1 MYYGV
6 HISLQGSELIR
17 ILKTRNN
24 PELQTAIIKSIVTT
38 KIKPKSETIKTLDL
52 VLLQVSHVTIIIKAD
67 IRWQIW

>member
-67 IRWQIW
+67 IR